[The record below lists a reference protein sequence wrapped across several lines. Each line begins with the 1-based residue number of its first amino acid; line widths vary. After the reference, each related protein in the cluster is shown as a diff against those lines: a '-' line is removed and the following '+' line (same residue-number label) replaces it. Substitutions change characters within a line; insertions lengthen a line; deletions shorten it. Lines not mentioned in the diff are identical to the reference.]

1 MLTKPTFLRFIRG
14 LKLVFLILL
23 SLTHLQCQKF
33 YVPQGINNPSIETYV
48 PLFEG
53 AFSWAELIQ
62 RDTLSASQNPITI
75 EQEVLNSSFDFSGLL
90 PQDSSY
96 YMLGRG
102 FSITNG
108 LAFNNSDTMFM
119 QSDQLSF
126 LSVFAPQWTAD
137 FNNNNN
143 GSLYYLGFS
152 RNNQSLSSNV
162 FTNNSVV
169 NTTKLKS
176 GRLWLKVE
184 NTLDIP
190 IEFTVAVLSGSD
202 TIYKSSQS
210 MSQADTLVK
219 DLNIA
224 GRELSTNDRII
235 ISKVSS
241 EYAIKA
247 PISINNA
254 NSLSVTACYYNLIAE
269 TGAFIPKPYSAS
281 GSEFLTMP
289 IKNPKQ
295 IKRFKANQLIFNHSV
310 LSSDIEGNVRI
321 KRKVYDKNGLIH
333 SDSLFLYGTSGSI
346 NWPLDLSGITIEP
359 DNGEIRIEKELLIG
373 NSIHASLQA
382 FPYVSTSYNFSPEII
397 YAFIEYNEDRQVSI
411 DQITYPKTIWEN
423 GLTIDMV
430 PRVSTAHSTL
440 SIVGWGNAE
449 VNTELISTTN
459 GQTLTYRDT
468 TYINMGN
475 SILDSSISKNI
486 QWTTTSED
494 LGEAVYFLADE
505 IKTTSTL
512 TFKAP
517 WGIQLAAPNN
527 IVTQIQSPLDSKQGS
542 FYLASEKVIKN
553 DFNDKMLEQL
563 YLSDSLVLQTNF
575 VQNRNNALNLN
586 WSLAS
591 DSDTISHIDSTFID
605 SAVYHEQTI
614 ELNEL
619 TMPWI
624 WNFNVGFEG
633 ENIIVRNRDSLS
645 FQVFLKIHSE
655 P

>member
-1 MLTKPTFLRFIRG
+1 ML
-14 LKLVFLILL
+14 
-23 SLTHLQCQKF
+23 LQCQKF

-53 AFSWAELIQ
+53 SFSWAELIR
-62 RDTLSASQNPITI
+62 RDTLSDNQSPVTI
-75 EQEVLNSSFDFSGLL
+75 EQEVLNNSFDFSGLL

-96 YMLGRG
+96 YKLGQG
-102 FSITNG
+102 FSINNG
-108 LAFNNSDTMFM
+108 LAFNNSDTMSM

-126 LSVFAPQWTAD
+126 LNIFAPQWSTD

-143 GSLYYLGFS
+143 GSLYYLGFN

-162 FTNNSVV
+162 YNNNTIV

-202 TIYKSSQS
+202 TIYKTSQS

-224 GRELSTNDRII
+224 GRDLSTYNKIV

-241 EYAIKA
+241 EYAVKA
-247 PISINNA
+247 PIGINNS
-254 NSLSVTACYYNLIAE
+254 NGLSVTSCYYNLVAE

-281 GSEFLTMP
+281 GSEFLTVP

-295 IKRFKANQLIFNHSV
+295 IKRFKADRLIFNHSV
-310 LSSDIEGNVRI
+310 LSSGIEGNVRI
-321 KRKVYDKNGLIH
+321 KRHVYDKSGLIH
-333 SDSLFLYGTSGSI
+333 SDSLFLFGSSGSI

-359 DNGEIRIEKELLIG
+359 DDGEIRIEKELLIG
-373 NSIHASLQA
+373 NSIHASLQQ
-382 FPYVSTSYNFSPEII
+382 FPYVSTSYNFSPEIT

-411 DQITYPKTIWEN
+411 NQITYPKTIWEN

-430 PRVSTAHSTL
+430 PRVSTANSTL
-440 SIVGWGNAE
+440 SIIGWGDVE

-459 GQTLTYRDT
+459 GQALTYLDT
-468 TYINMGN
+468 TYLNMGN
-475 SILDSSISKNI
+475 SILDSSLNNKI

-517 WGIQLAAPNN
+517 WGIQFAAPNN
-527 IVTQIQSPLDSKQGS
+527 IITQIQSPLDSKQGS
-542 FYLASEKVIKN
+542 FYLSTEKVIEN
-553 DFNDKMLEQL
+553 QFNDQMLEEL

-575 VQNRNNALNLN
+575 IQNRNNALNLN
-586 WSLAS
+586 WTLVS
-591 DSDTISHIDSTFID
+591 DSDTISQIDSTFID
-605 SAVYHEQTI
+605 SAVYHEQSI
-614 ELNEL
+614 KLNEL
-619 TMPWI
+619 TMPWV

-633 ENIIVRNRDSLS
+633 ENIVVRNRDSLS

-655 P
+655 L